1 MSAQHPFDEMLRAQV
16 EAILRDLG
24 ASNTN
29 RADLPPEWVRIE
41 SEAARRGFGST
52 RAFRAWCLKRG
63 VAIREDSPRVA
74 WVRVPDVDAAVQGL
88 PLVTKAA
95 PKPPRPSKPAPRQE
109 QQELAPPPAPPPV
122 FRLWEGAQPGD
133 LTQQAREPRG
143 MFAHVIGRVDGVLRP
158 LCFHAEQR
166 PEPWHPAEDRE
177 EICPLCARDAK
188 RAKIRVRPPLK
199 HSPTLPDRLVVQPL
213 KTVCAADLLGGTD
226 APAKS

>member
-95 PKPPRPSKPAPRQE
+95 PKPQAHELDAVIFRKTPRR
-109 QQELAPPPAPPPV
+109 
-122 FRLWEGAQPGD
+122 R
-133 LTQQAREPRG
+133 
-143 MFAHVIGRVDGVLRP
+143 
-158 LCFHAEQR
+158 
-166 PEPWHPAEDRE
+166 
-177 EICPLCARDAK
+177 
-188 RAKIRVRPPLK
+188 
-199 HSPTLPDRLVVQPL
+199 
-213 KTVCAADLLGGTD
+213 
-226 APAKS
+226 